1 MINNEKMQIALK
13 SYKEAFSERWV
24 DEKFKWE
31 AVKWFQDHWDINAE
45 NFSEMFAVS
54 TEKTCGLLAS
64 MNNFPRKMMIQ
75 YAEEDAESVRA
86 MFIRLFDESKAVT
99 DRVLQ
104 FQSDAQDLCE
114 RLSPGYQHYQRP
126 MAITVYLWLK
136 YPDKYDVFKY
146 SVCKGTS

>member
-1 MINNEKMQIALK
+1 MINSEKMQIALK
-13 SYKEAFSERWV
+13 SYKEAFPERWV

-31 AVKWFQDHWDINAE
+31 AVKWFQDHWNINAE
-45 NFSEMFAVS
+45 NFSEMFAKA
-54 TEKTCGLLAS
+54 TEKTAGLLAS

-75 YAEEDAESVRA
+75 YAEDDAEAVRA
-86 MFIRLFDESKAVT
+86 MFIRLYDETKDVT

-104 FQSDAQDLCE
+104 FQSDAQDLCD

-136 YPDKYDVFKY
+136 YPDKYDVFV
-146 SVCKGTS
+146 SA